1 MQKAASGQAGRSFL
15 VPLAHGCPGNAG
27 NAGCAGRPGRSLT
40 GFSVRAAPA
49 LTTALLPLL
58 LAALLLGLVG
68 CAAKAPPAPPLAPPP
83 PPAELR
89 DIQALPQDVAAYFDA
104 LSLDR
109 PLLSARAQADMAARL
124 RELHFAPWHRAKP
137 AHARAD
143 ALWGLAGLKANR
155 HYGENLRLLG
165 PEFRVQMEALCQA
178 ESYPNLMRPA
188 IATANTSLR
197 VLPTQ
202 RPGFLKPDKPGEGY
216 PFDYWQNSA
225 LLAGTPVLAT
235 QLSADGAWVLVEG
248 RVAAGWV
255 SVRDIAFVDEAFMAQ
270 WESLPLAAITREG
283 APVLASFADEAF
295 PAAHLFAGR
304 IGTLLPLLDTGAW
317 GPGGDVSGAGG
328 PTLLAPAREASGRA
342 LSLAVRLNPDE
353 AAPVPLPLTP
363 RTYARL
369 ANQLMGQPYG
379 WGGYLDNR
387 DCSALLLDLYAPF
400 GIFLPRN
407 SRQQSRQGEWTP
419 FGELPPQAKEAL
431 LLERGQPL
439 LTLVYK
445 PGHIMLYLGRKDGR
459 AVILHDVWGLRTK
472 SEGGKEGRY
481 VVGRVAITT
490 VTPGAE
496 VPEVVRSGL
505 LLPTFEGMTNVGAP
519 PLAAPALAR

>member
-1 MQKAASGQAGRSFL
+1 MTTRAARLLAGVF
-15 VPLAHGCPGNAG
+15 PGR
-27 NAGCAGRPGRSLT
+27 RPGWVSGL
-40 GFSVRAAPA
+40 APG
-49 LTTALLPLL
+49 LGRLL
-58 LAALLLGLVG
+58 LAALLLAVVG
-68 CAAKAPPAPPLAPPP
+68 CAAKAPPAPAVAPP

-89 DIQALPQDVAAYFDA
+89 DIQTLPQDVAAYFDA
-104 LSLDR
+104 WSLDQ
-109 PLLSARAQADMAARL
+109 PLLSTRAQADMAARL

-137 AHARAD
+137 AHSRAD

-165 PEFRVQMEALCQA
+165 PEFRAQMEALCQA

-283 APVLASFADEAF
+283 VAVTASFADEAF
-295 PAAHLFAGR
+295 PAAHLFFGR
-304 IGTLLPLLDTGAW
+304 IGSLLPLLDTGAL
-317 GPGGDVSGAGG
+317 GSNGNGSGAGG

-342 LSLAVRLNPDE
+342 LSLAVRLNQDE
-353 AAPVPLPLTP
+353 AAPMPLPFTP

-379 WGGYLDNR
+379 WGGYLENR

-400 GIFLPRN
+400 GVFLPRN

-419 FGELPPQAKEAL
+419 FGELPPEAKEAL

-439 LTLVYK
+439 LTLVHK
-445 PGHIMLYLGRKDGR
+445 PGHIMLYLGRRDGR

-472 SEGGKEGRY
+472 SEAGKEGRY

-496 VPEVVRSGL
+496 VPEVVRSGM
-505 LLPTFEGMTNVGAP
+505 LLPTLDGMTNVAAP